1 MNNEIIAIMII
12 AMILVIFPYII
23 WQEIQIKKLK
33 EKCEQQIRAEREW
46 ACMVRD
52 MHGKKKQ
59 WYEM

>member
-1 MNNEIIAIMII
+1 MNDDLATMLIAVTI
-12 AMILVIFPYII
+12 AMMTYIFY
-23 WQEIQIKKLK
+23 QEIQIKKLK

-59 WYEM
+59 WYEF